1 MLRPLAALLIPL
13 AVCAEIPAAK
23 EAKLRD
29 FVMAEMAKA
38 QIPGAS
44 IAIATG
50 GRLEFAAGFGF
61 ADLENAVPMSSQT
74 RIRLGSISKP
84 ITAVAV
90 LQLVEQGRIRL
101 DAEVQEY
108 LPSFP
113 KKQWPVTVRHL
124 LGHLAGIRHYKG
136 REIDSV
142 EHYPNRLEP
151 LKIFQDDPLLFEPGT
166 RYSYTTYGYN
176 LLGAIVE
183 AVAGDF
189 VAYTRDKIFLP
200 AGMDAIGPDQHFEI
214 IRHRSRGYTL
224 HDGRIVNCGLADTS
238 NKIPGGGF
246 LGTATDLVRFALA
259 VDAHKVLKAETVRM
273 MWTGMRTADGRTQS
287 YGMGWNVVE
296 QPRKMVGHSGGQ
308 QGTSTMLL
316 YFPNDDTAVAVML
329 NRDNAPASEIARGI
343 ANLLFEAQ

>member
-1 MLRPLAALLIPL
+1 MLRPLAAVLIPF
-13 AVCAEIPAAK
+13 AAWAEIPATK
-23 EAKLRD
+23 EAKIRD
-29 FVMAEMAKA
+29 LVMAEMAKA
-38 QIPGAS
+38 QVPGVS
-44 IAIATG
+44 VAIATG

-61 ADLENAVPMSSQT
+61 ADLENAVPMSAQT

-90 LQLVEQGRIRL
+90 LQLVEQGRVRL

-108 LPSFP
+108 LPAFP
-113 KKQWPVTVRHL
+113 KKPWPVTVRQL
-124 LGHLAGIRHYKG
+124 LGHQAGIRHYKG

-176 LLGAIVE
+176 VLGAIVE

-189 VAYTRDKIFLP
+189 VTQTREKIFQP
-200 AGMDAIGPDQHFEI
+200 AGMDGIGPDNHFEI
-214 IRHRSRGYTL
+214 IRNRSRGYTL
-224 HDGRIVNCGLADTS
+224 HDGKLRNCGLADTS

-246 LGTATDLVRFALA
+246 LGTATDLVKFALA
-259 VDAHKVLKAETVRM
+259 VDAGKLLKPETVRM
-273 MWTGMRTADGRTQS
+273 MWTGMKTADGRTQS
-287 YGMGWNVVE
+287 YGMGWNVIE
-296 QPRKMVGHSGGQ
+296 QPRRMAGHSGGQ

-316 YFPNDDTAVAVML
+316 YYPNDDTAVAVML
-329 NRDNAPASEIARGI
+329 NRDSAPASEMARGI
-343 ANLLFEAQ
+343 AAILFEPQ